1 MFNLQDYPALNQILD
16 LVFDSKNNVTRD
28 ITFGQS
34 NSSNINLRSQ
44 LEQYEY
50 IFINIPNEE
59 NQREA
64 FKQFIMTMFYFTG
77 YSTSVKWVWRDA
89 TKCDTDMQIMMN
101 ILMNKDKLIKYIKLP
116 ESISFNID
124 EWQPKA
130 YIKMKQDGYMD
141 IFIGIENTN
150 GVFLDLFCIVSNVNN
165 AKYLIYNVNAFTA
178 KNELKLKRHY
188 QGLSIDESIF
198 EKHKPQTIVSPSI
211 NNGAASMIKN
221 YLINNTNTVTQKM
234 NLFSFLLRTQ
244 GKGYIFKENM
254 FNNVEKFCN
263 SYIYLKLQD
272 AIANKLFTFNAIPI
286 QQLDSHKLSISFE
299 LEPNNVVCTKEF
311 IKLFLSQAEYSEKY
325 QNYNNILQND
335 KLTNLYN
342 SAIYLQPFTID
353 FELFCTFKEN
363 DKISICSQFNKNSEA
378 ATIFNGFKEYSKF
391 NWIAILFAKTNLIKH
406 FQNPKNITDDMMVN
420 IVNFLNEIGS
430 YAFDY
435 DNFSAKENKLSYTDD
450 TLNKKR
456 FNVWKHY
463 IFYGAKSNYYYGSKA
478 NYYYSVDL
486 YAQLP
491 NGNVFKLN
499 SLTKEELFDTFPND
513 NLNFKI
519 QKVKDKPQI
528 SYIIDIIQPNE
539 FWENLINTYHNA
551 FHN

>member
-1 MFNLQDYPALNQILD
+1 
-16 LVFDSKNNVTRD
+16 
-28 ITFGQS
+28 
-34 NSSNINLRSQ
+34 
-44 LEQYEY
+44 
-50 IFINIPNEE
+50 
-59 NQREA
+59 
-64 FKQFIMTMFYFTG
+64 
-77 YSTSVKWVWRDA
+77 
-89 TKCDTDMQIMMN
+89 
-101 ILMNKDKLIKYIKLP
+101 
-116 ESISFNID
+116 
-124 EWQPKA
+124 
-130 YIKMKQDGYMD
+130 
-141 IFIGIENTN
+141 
-150 GVFLDLFCIVSNVNN
+150 
-165 AKYLIYNVNAFTA
+165 
-178 KNELKLKRHY
+178 
-188 QGLSIDESIF
+188 
-198 EKHKPQTIVSPSI
+198 
-211 NNGAASMIKN
+211 MIKN